1 MKAKKKLPKKKPSPP
16 APVAEVA
23 SVPATPV
30 PAKGDKF
37 KIGVRWSDKLA
48 KDGFV
53 PVVNH
58 FLDHYHA
65 LKPCDLTHSEAMFI
79 IHLIRYKWNEMA
91 PYPGYKTL
99 AKQMGVSHKSAR
111 RYAQSLEA
119 KGYLRRRVRIAET
132 NRFDISPLI
141 AALEKHL
148 EQIPAAKKI

>member
-1 MKAKKKLPKKKPSPP
+1 M
-16 APVAEVA
+16 APV
-23 SVPATPV
+23 V
-30 PAKGDKF
+30 PAKGDRF
-37 KIGVRWSDKLA
+37 KIGARWSQRLA

-65 LKPCDLTHSEAMFI
+65 LKPCSLTHSEAMFV
-79 IHLIRYKWNEMA
+79 IHLIRYKWDESA

-111 RYAQSLEA
+111 RYAKALED
-119 KGYLRRRVRIAET
+119 KKYLRRTIRRAET
-132 NRFDISPLI
+132 NKFDLSPLI

-148 EQIPAAKKI
+148 DQDSKS